1 MPRLT
6 PTHCD
11 RVAAIPS
18 RPNETNHTAETTVV
32 VVVVVLVVVTIVAS
46 IVVVGTTVVGT
57 GLAVVTTATSGTSN
71 SIDLLTEVDWLPKEK
86 TNTTNVAAAKANF
99 MTGDT
104 SRFANDQTVR
114 AGNLHTVSLSIYP
127 S

>member
-1 MPRLT
+1 M
-6 PTHCD
+6 
-11 RVAAIPS
+11 
-18 RPNETNHTAETTVV
+18 
-32 VVVVVLVVVTIVAS
+32 VVVVLVVVTIVAS